1 MYVCLCN
8 GLTDAQIKAAITAGA
23 DRVHDV
29 YAGCGC
35 QAQCGGCTSTVLSIL
50 RTTPTGQPAVAGD

>member
-8 GLTDAQIKAAITAGA
+8 ALTDTQLRQAASKGA
-23 DRVHDV
+23 PSVSAV

-35 QAQCGGCTSTVLSIL
+35 QAQCGCCVATVLSIL
-50 RTTPTGQPAVAGD
+50 REERAAQPGG